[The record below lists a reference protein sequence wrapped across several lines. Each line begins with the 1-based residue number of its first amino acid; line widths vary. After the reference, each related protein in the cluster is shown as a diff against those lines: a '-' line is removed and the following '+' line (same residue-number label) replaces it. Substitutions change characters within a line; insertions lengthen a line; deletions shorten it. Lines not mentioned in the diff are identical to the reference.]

1 MERPRDISEAILA
14 IDTCLA
20 DLERCTDPTIEHEA
34 VWAEIKLWVDNG
46 EITYEEGE
54 QRFYDYFTKG
64 TTPPF

>member
-1 MERPRDISEAILA
+1 MEHSDHAEDVISA
-14 IDTCLA
+14 IDSCFA
-20 DLERCTDPTIEHEA
+20 DLERCTDPTIEQEA
-34 VWAEIKLWVDNG
+34 VWAEIKSWVDNG